1 MDAPAARPFVPME
14 NVVLRNSQTLFASP
28 TELVLPK
35 TAEAPATVNAS
46 SSSTYTPPFGPQL
59 PEISPPFISNAPS
72 THTPPARV
80 PARLPRIAPP
90 FIVNAPSRYTLTPPA
105 CWSESLP
112 EISPAF
118 IVIVPPP

>member
-14 NVVLRNSQTLFASP
+14 NVVLRNSQTFFASP

-59 PEISPPFISNAPS
+59 PEISPPFIANVPLRAS
-72 THTPPARV
+72 TPPA
-80 PARLPRIAPP
+80 
-90 FIVNAPSRYTLTPPA
+90 
-105 CWSESLP
+105 
-112 EISPAF
+112 
-118 IVIVPPP
+118 